1 MGEVRDISDG
11 SLYFINCG
19 YFLLLLILIRQ
30 NLYTRSRQNPQL
42 DLQVKQLF
50 EEQQRM
56 EKRLQDANFQLS
68 GSFNQAN
75 ERVLERYGQ
84 FERVMRDQLNQHTS
98 LVNQQLQSD
107 FSKLNE
113 RIEFNL
119 LRIND
124 KVNERLDQSFNKTN
138 ETFQNILV
146 RLAKIDEAQK
156 KIESLSTD
164 IVSLQ
169 NLLSDKKSRGTF
181 GEVQLYQIMA
191 AVFGEKNDRIYET
204 QYKLSNGTIVDAMLH
219 APLPMGDLPIDSKFP
234 LENYQRMMDRTLGEV
249 ERQLAEKQFKQDV
262 KKHIDDIFNK
272 YVTPQETSDQ
282 AVMFL
287 PAEAIFAEIN
297 AYHPDLVAYSQR
309 KRVWLVSPTTFMSTL
324 TTIQVI
330 LNNLERDQHA
340 LIIQQELNKLGDEFK
355 RYKERWDKLSKHI
368 DSVSKDVKEIHITTE
383 KIGTRFD
390 AISNVELDFTE

>member
-1 MGEVRDISDG
+1 MTVVYI
-11 SLYFINCG
+11 LLIVVI
-19 YFLLLLILIRQ
+19 FLLLLILIRQ

-42 DLQVKQLF
+42 DLQVKQLL

-272 YVTPQETSDQ
+272 YVTPQQTSDQ

>member
-1 MGEVRDISDG
+1 MTVVYI
-11 SLYFINCG
+11 LLIVVI
-19 YFLLLLILIRQ
+19 FLLLLILIRQ

-42 DLQVKQLF
+42 DLQVKQLL

-234 LENYQRMMDRTLGEV
+234 LENYQRMIDRTLGEV

>member
-1 MGEVRDISDG
+1 MVI
-11 SLYFINCG
+11 
-19 YFLLLLILIRQ
+19 YFLLVVIIFLLMLILIRQ
-30 NLYTRSRQNPQL
+30 NLNIRGHINPQI
-42 DLQVKQLF
+42 DNQMNQLL

-56 EKRLQDANFQLS
+56 EKRLQDSNYQLL

-75 ERVLERYGQ
+75 ERVLERYGM
-84 FERVMRDQLNQHTS
+84 FERALREELGQYS
-98 LVNQQLQSD
+98 SSVNQQLQQD
-107 FSKLNE
+107 FAKLND

-169 NLLSDKKSRGTF
+169 NLLSDKKSRGTY

-191 AVFGEKNDRIYET
+191 AVFGEKNERIYQT
-204 QYKLSNGTIVDAMLH
+204 QYKLSNGTIVDSMLF
-219 APLPMGDLPIDSKFP
+219 APEPLGNLPIDSKFP
-234 LENYQRMMDRTLGEV
+234 LENYQRMIDRDLSEI
-249 ERQLAEKQFKQDV
+249 ERQLAQRQFKLDV
-262 KKHIDDIFNK
+262 KKHIDDIYQK
-272 YVTPQETSDQ
+272 YVTPEETSDQ
-282 AVMFL
+282 AILFL

-297 AYHPDLVAYSQR
+297 AYHQDLVAYSQR

-340 LIIQQELNKLGDEFK
+340 LVIQQELNKLGDEFK
-355 RYKERWDKLSKHI
+355 RYKDRWDKLSKHI

-383 KIGTRFD
+383 KIGSRFD
-390 AISNVELDFTE
+390 AISNVELDLSE

>member
-1 MGEVRDISDG
+1 M
-11 SLYFINCG
+11 
-19 YFLLLLILIRQ
+19 
-30 NLYTRSRQNPQL
+30 
-42 DLQVKQLF
+42 
-50 EEQQRM
+50 
-56 EKRLQDANFQLS
+56 
-68 GSFNQAN
+68 
-75 ERVLERYGQ
+75 
-84 FERVMRDQLNQHTS
+84 
-98 LVNQQLQSD
+98 
-107 FSKLNE
+107 
-113 RIEFNL
+113 
-119 LRIND
+119 
-124 KVNERLDQSFNKTN
+124 
-138 ETFQNILV
+138 
-146 RLAKIDEAQK
+146 
-156 KIESLSTD
+156 
-164 IVSLQ
+164 
-169 NLLSDKKSRGTF
+169 
-181 GEVQLYQIMA
+181 QLYQIMA

>member
-1 MGEVRDISDG
+1 M
-11 SLYFINCG
+11 
-19 YFLLLLILIRQ
+19 LILIRQ

-42 DLQVKQLF
+42 DLQVKQLL

-234 LENYQRMMDRTLGEV
+234 LENYQRMIDRTLGEV

>member
-1 MGEVRDISDG
+1 MTVVYI
-11 SLYFINCG
+11 LLIVVI
-19 YFLLLLILIRQ
+19 FLLLLILIRQ

-42 DLQVKQLF
+42 DLQVKQLL
-50 EEQQRM
+50 EVQQRM

>member
-1 MGEVRDISDG
+1 MVVYLLLVVI
-11 SLYFINCG
+11 I
-19 YFLLLLILIRQ
+19 FLLLLILIRQ
-30 NLYTRSRQNPQL
+30 NLSTRGRINPQI
-42 DLQVKQLF
+42 DNQMKQLL

-56 EKRLQDANFQLS
+56 EKRLQDSNYQLL

-75 ERVLERYGQ
+75 ERVLERYGM
-84 FERVMRDQLNQHTS
+84 FERALREELGQYS
-98 LVNQQLQSD
+98 SSVNQQLQQD
-107 FSKLNE
+107 FAKLNE

-169 NLLSDKKSRGTF
+169 NLLSDKKSRGTY

-191 AVFGEKNDRIYET
+191 AVFGEKNDRIYQT
-204 QYKLSNGTIVDAMLH
+204 QYKLSNGTIVDAMLF
-219 APLPMGDLPIDSKFP
+219 APEPLGNLPIDSKFP
-234 LENYQRMMDRTLGEV
+234 LENYQRMIDRDLSEI
-249 ERQLAEKQFKQDV
+249 ERQLAQKQFKLDV
-262 KKHIDDIFNK
+262 KKHIDDIYQK
-272 YVTPQETSDQ
+272 YVTPGETSDQ
-282 AVMFL
+282 AILFL

-297 AYHPDLVAYSQR
+297 AYHQDLVAYSQR

-340 LIIQQELNKLGDEFK
+340 LVIQQELNKLGDEFK
-355 RYKERWDKLSKHI
+355 RYKDRWDKLSKHI

-383 KIGTRFD
+383 KIGSRFD
-390 AISNVELDFTE
+390 AISNVELDFSE

>member
-1 MGEVRDISDG
+1 M
-11 SLYFINCG
+11 
-19 YFLLLLILIRQ
+19 LILIRQ

-42 DLQVKQLF
+42 DLQVKQLL